1 MSFARFNK
9 FLRST
14 PKLFTLRRNFNLPEY
29 QSKILMNEYDLA
41 VQDFRI
47 ASSVEEA
54 ERIVA
59 AFKVYIFSY
68 IHIFMLSA
76 AKFVCP

>member
-1 MSFARFNK
+1 MRLGLVLKVVSRMLSCQMALVKIKN
-9 FLRST
+9 LLGRSS
-14 PKLFTLRRNFNLPEY
+14 KHLQFCRNFNLPEY

-59 AFKVYIFSY
+59 GFKVR
-68 IHIFMLSA
+68 
-76 AKFVCP
+76 